1 MNIFD
6 RLGYAFIS
14 GFFGALIGLAGWWLY
29 GAAYSL
35 NYSGSAMDPVLRHWL
50 IGCIA
55 VFAVLGFV
63 FKEQAADFVGDTIND
78 MNFAHNG
85 GAIAVGVLSGV
96 SSREQLAPAADYI
109 LDSVADVPALI
120 RQLEQKGL

>member
-29 GAAYSL
+29 GEAYSL
-35 NYSGSAMDPVLRHWL
+35 NYSGPAMDPVLRHWL

-63 FKEQAADFVGDTIND
+63 FKEQAADFVGDTINVFFHFEL
-78 MNFAHNG
+78 NSAPGYIARYVLFLVLVVICIA
-85 GAIAVGVLSGV
+85 AIWYTT
-96 SSREQLAPAADYI
+96 P
-109 LDSVADVPALI
+109 
-120 RQLEQKGL
+120 